1 LSGRGDQAG
10 CRQRGRLPALA
21 ADLLANGVA
30 VIVTIGAKPLVVQQ
44 FRLADAYR
52 QAAAY
57 AGRIVK
63 GERPG
68 DLPVVQPHQVRI
80 RHRPQDCASPRAR
93 DLADASRPRRRGDRM
108 RRRRSSRGLSARWPA
123 RARHAR
129 SSRRKSLGSV
139 SCFTARAEPRR
150 AGR

>member
-68 DLPVVQPHQVRI
+68 DLPVVQPTRFEFVIDLKTAQALGLAI
-80 RHRPQDCASPRAR
+80 SPT
-93 DLADASRPRRRGDRM
+93 L
-108 RRRRSSRGLSARWPA
+108 LA
-123 RARHAR
+123 RADE
-129 SSRRKSLGSV
+129 V
-139 SCFTARAEPRR
+139 IE
-150 AGR
+150 